1 MLRTLPTTSHHIAIC
16 EGNFLRLFR
25 LLDKFSQD
33 KYAFETVNPNS
44 SHLDIKFLV
53 LNKTKH
59 TVLLEAQQSKLG
71 ENTLNNFIIRIQVSL
86 DAKLAEVTSYQGE
99 KPIPFFIKKSKI
111 QSYDEKMQQNR
122 FLTEWLESIFISG
135 ISPKENI
142 KAIIK
147 ND

>member
-16 EGNFLRLFR
+16 EGNFLRLSR
-25 LLDKFSQD
+25 LLNKFSQE

-59 TVLLEAQQSKLG
+59 TVLLEARQSKVG
-71 ENTLNNFIIRIQVSL
+71 KNTLNNFTIRIQVSL
-86 DAKLAEVTSYQGE
+86 DAKLAEVTSYGE

-142 KAIIK
+142 KDIIK

>member
-1 MLRTLPTTSHHIAIC
+1 MLRTLPTTSHHLAIC
-16 EGNFLRLFR
+16 EGNYLRLYK
-25 LLDKFSQD
+25 LLNRFSLK
-33 KYAFETVNPNS
+33 KYAFETVNPNL

-53 LNKTKH
+53 LSKTKH
-59 TVLLEAQQSKLG
+59 TVLLEAKQSKIG
-71 ENTLNNFIIRIQVSL
+71 NNKLNNFTIRIQVSL

-99 KPIPFFIKKSKI
+99 KPIPFFLKKSKI

-135 ISPKENI
+135 ISSRKDI
-142 KAIIK
+142 KDIIR